1 MQKLL
6 TATALVSLI
15 ATSAFAQEITE
26 FNIGIL
32 GGENAQDRMTSNECF
47 RAKIEEALGVPVKLF
62 TPADYDGVIQGLL
75 GGTLDY
81 AWLGASAYA
90 KIYLTDP
97 EAVEVKLTKQN
108 VDGSTGYYSIGFAR
122 ADSGITSM
130 EDAKGKV
137 FAFADPNSTSGY
149 LVPGAELTAKYG
161 KLEDYF
167 AEVKMSGGH
176 EQTIVGVANGD
187 FDAGVSWADG
197 LGNWEDG
204 YNSGAFRKAADAGLV
219 DMSTLVEIWRSTLI
233 PEGPMV
239 VRTALPQDVKDKVTQ
254 LTADLWE
261 TDPECAYAV
270 AAGEAKDFVPVEH
283 SAYRRHP
290 RRPQASG
297 RHVSLSDPPDPAL
310 PGVRLLHIRMIPW
323 SMSPSDQSRASAL
336 ICPIPVK
343 PTSTWSAASGCMAA
357 SSWSSS
363 WPSWPRAGCWPTI
376 AMPVVSGKACI
387 RCSTSPRKSCP
398 KPGRIG
404 PTCPPCSGTTSPP

>member
-1 MQKLL
+1 MKTLAL
-6 TATALVSLI
+6 ALAVTTAL
-15 ATSAFAQEITE
+15 TSAVSAQEITG

-47 RAKIEEALGVPVKLF
+47 RVKIEEALGVPVKIF

-108 VDGSTGYYSIGFAR
+108 MDGSTGYYSIGFAR
-122 ADSGITSM
+122 ADSGITSI
-130 EDAKGKV
+130 EDAKGKS

-149 LVPGAELTAKYG
+149 LVPAAELTAKLG
-161 KLEDYF
+161 KLDEYF
-167 AEVKMSGGH
+167 SEVKMSGGH

-187 FDAGVSWADG
+187 FAAGVSWADG

-219 DMSTLVEIWRSTLI
+219 DMNNLVEIWKSALI

-239 VRTALPQDVKDKVTQ
+239 VRKALPQDVKDKVTQ

-261 TDPECAYAV
+261 TDAECAYGV

-283 SAYRRHP
+283 SAYD
-290 RRPQASG
+290 G
-297 RHVSLSDPPDPAL
+297 IL
-310 PGVRLLHIRMIPW
+310 
-323 SMSPSDQSRASAL
+323 
-336 ICPIPVK
+336 
-343 PTSTWSAASGCMAA
+343 AA
-357 SSWSSS
+357 
-363 WPSWPRAGCWPTI
+363 
-376 AMPVVSGKACI
+376 
-387 RCSTSPRKSCP
+387 RKLQE
-398 KPGRIG
+398 GM
-404 PTCPPCSGTTSPP
+404 